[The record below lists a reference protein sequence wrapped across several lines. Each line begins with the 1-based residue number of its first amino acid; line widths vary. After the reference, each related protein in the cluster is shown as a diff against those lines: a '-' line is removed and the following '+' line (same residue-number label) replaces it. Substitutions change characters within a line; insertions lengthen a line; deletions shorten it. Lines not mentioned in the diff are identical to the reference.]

1 MTDTAPINAGSW
13 FTTEAEKD
21 LVKAAKE
28 KLAAKR
34 AEEKALQE
42 KLAPRR

>member
-1 MTDTAPINAGSW
+1 MTTDTAPINKGSW

-28 KLAAKR
+28 KLAARK
-34 AEEKALQE
+34 AEEEALRK
-42 KLAPRR
+42 KLGQ